1 MTRENPI
8 QQALR
13 FGQSIWC
20 DFLSRDLIRSGELDR
35 MIGMGIRGVTTNPSI
50 FEKAIGQTED
60 YDGDILAHVR
70 EGWGREEIY
79 TALTVSDVQ
88 AGADHLLPVHE
99 ESGGEDGYVSLE
111 VNPAIAHDYEAT
123 VREAMQ
129 LAELVSRK
137 NAMIKIPATPAGV
150 RAIRVC
156 TAQGLSIN
164 ATLIFS
170 RQQYQD
176 VAEAYIE
183 GLEKRAAQGQNLS
196 GIASV
201 ASLFVSRIDTA
212 VDPLLQERG
221 APELMGHIAVDNARS
236 AYRDF
241 EELFSS
247 GRWKALEA
255 RGAKVQRT
263 LWASTGTKN
272 PKYSPTLYV
281 DSLIGPHTV
290 NTIPPATMEAFL
302 ASGTVSNAVVKDRQ
316 GMEKRL
322 AKLEELGI
330 SLDGITSIL
339 LADGLKAFEKSYYSL
354 LESIERKGKAL
365 TERHTERQD
374 G

>member
-1 MTRENPI
+1 M
-8 QQALR
+8 
-13 FGQSIWC
+13 
-20 DFLSRDLIRSGELDR
+20 
-35 MIGMGIRGVTTNPSI
+35 TTNPSI

-88 AGADHLLPVHE
+88 AGADYLLPVHE

-183 GLEKRAAQGQNLS
+183 GLAEPQGKTCRESPRDL
-196 GIASV
+196 A
-201 ASLFVSRIDTA
+201 FVSRIARRWTLSFRSGERRNSWGISPWITP
-212 VDPLLQERG
+212 VRRTVISRSSSPRG
-221 APELMGHIAVDNARS
+221 AGRPLRPRGRRYSVRCGQAQGRRTRS
-236 AYRDF
+236 TRRR
-241 EELFSS
+241 SMWTPS
-247 GRWKALEA
+247 
-255 RGAKVQRT
+255 
-263 LWASTGTKN
+263 
-272 PKYSPTLYV
+272 
-281 DSLIGPHTV
+281 
-290 NTIPPATMEAFL
+290 
-302 ASGTVSNAVVKDRQ
+302 
-316 GMEKRL
+316 
-322 AKLEELGI
+322 
-330 SLDGITSIL
+330 
-339 LADGLKAFEKSYYSL
+339 
-354 LESIERKGKAL
+354 
-365 TERHTERQD
+365 
-374 G
+374 